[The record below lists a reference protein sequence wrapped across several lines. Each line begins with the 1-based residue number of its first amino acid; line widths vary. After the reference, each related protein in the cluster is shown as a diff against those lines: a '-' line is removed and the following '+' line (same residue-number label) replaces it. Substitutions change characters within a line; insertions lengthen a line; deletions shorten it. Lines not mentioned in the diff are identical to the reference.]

1 MLQTLHPGVG
11 GSILGFG
18 GFFGGALGLGFLAIL
33 IRMAILGGS
42 YFHFSM
48 CRVSQLLCM
57 LSSPCDWWIG
67 EIRGDFPG

>member
-1 MLQTLHPGVG
+1 VSRLCILGSGVRF
-11 GSILGFG
+11 LGFG

-57 LSSPCDWWIG
+57 LSTGSDWWIG
-67 EIRGDFPG
+67 EIRGDFLG